1 MQKSID
7 RILVT
12 HVGSLPR
19 GEELGTLLIDDE
31 AGRSLDKAKITKAI
45 EQRVAYVLNK
55 QHEAGVDIASDGEQG
70 RVGFQTYVPQRMSG
84 FGGASKRPFGK
95 EFIEFPLFA
104 KKMMSRI
111 PRTGKV
117 FDAPQ
122 AVAELHYNDATAINT
137 EVERLKRQAAEVRPR
152 FS

>member
-84 FGGASKRPFGK
+84 FGGASKRPYGR
-95 EFIEFPLFA
+95 EFIEFPLFTN
-104 KKMMSRI
+104 KMLSRI
-111 PRTGKV
+111 PKTGKV
-117 FDAPQ
+117 FDAPE
-122 AVAELHYNDATAINT
+122 ATGELHYHDKTSKPNSLVSRTSL
-137 EVERLKRQAAEVRPR
+137 RR
-152 FS
+152 